1 MSIRSNGSNKQR
13 IRAGDERPQER
24 ERRIGRDGTRRPN
37 SADAEPIG
45 QKQRMA
51 NANKEEQE
59 KAQRGLGGDAG

>member
-1 MSIRSNGSNKQR
+1 MDRINNAFALAMSAPKK
-13 IRAGDERPQER
+13 ER